1 MISTADVKELREKT
15 GISFAQC
22 KKALEDAGGNP
33 AKALE
38 SLKAQGEVI
47 AAKKPEFVA
56 LARDIAM
63 QVTASAP
70 ADTTEL
76 LAQPFIKDASLTVD
90 ALVKSRV
97 QKFGENITVPRFIRF
112 SVLG

>member
-1 MISTADVKELREKT
+1 MIHAYVHATGALGAMVELNCET
-15 GISFAQC
+15 DFV
-22 KKALEDAGGNP
+22 
-33 AKALE
+33 AKN
-38 SLKAQGEVI
+38 
-47 AAKKPEFVA
+47 PEFVA